1 MPWGARAVNDE
12 EDNPVASGLIALV
25 AVAVVVGLLAGI
37 AALAGTRLLGIDD
50 GGGSSAGGPVGGQ
63 SLYLPDP
70 VPTRNDGGPLV
81 TLIPSET
88 ATTTEPN
95 DYFTETPVE
104 TETAQEPAISLSVG
118 SSSVEDNEELM
129 LSGTYVGG
137 EGAVLDILYNVNR
150 TGWEEFP
157 LDTNVSGG
165 IFQTYVQTYKTGV
178 IQWRV
183 KDSSTGKIS
192 NVVTVRHGE

>member
-1 MPWGARAVNDE
+1 MNDE

-37 AALAGTRLLGIDD
+37 GALAGTRLLGIGDSNGSS
-50 GGGSSAGGPVGGQ
+50 GGGPQGGQ

-70 VPTRNDGGPLV
+70 VRTSDNGGPLV
-81 TLIPSET
+81 TLVPSPSV
-88 ATTTEPN
+88 TTSEPN
-95 DYFTETPVE
+95 DYYTETPVE
-104 TETAQEPAISLSVG
+104 TETAQESAISLSVG
-118 SSSVEDNEELM
+118 SSSVADNEELM
-129 LSGTYVGG
+129 LSGTYAGG
-137 EGAVLDILYNVNR
+137 EGAVLDIFYNVNKG
-150 TGWEEFP
+150 GWEEFP

-165 IFQTYVQTYKTGV
+165 IFQTYVQTYKTGA

-183 KDSSTGKIS
+183 KDSSTGKVS

>member
-1 MPWGARAVNDE
+1 MPWGAPAVNDE
-12 EDNPVASGLIALV
+12 DENPVASGLIALV

-37 AALAGTRLLGIDD
+37 GALAGTRLLGIGDN
-50 GGGSSAGGPVGGQ
+50 GGSSVGDPNGGR

-70 VPTRNDGGPLV
+70 IRTRDSGGPLV

-88 ATTTEPN
+88 ATTTAPN
-95 DYFTETPVE
+95 DYYTETPVE
-104 TETAQEPAISLSVG
+104 TETAQESAISLTVG
-118 SSSVEDNEELM
+118 STSVEDNEELM

-183 KDSSTGKIS
+183 KDSSTGKVS
-192 NVVTVRHGE
+192 NVVSVRHGG

>member
-1 MPWGARAVNDE
+1 VNE
-12 EDNPVASGLIALV
+12 EDDNPVASGLIALV

-37 AALAGTRLLGIDD
+37 GALAATRLLGIGDD
-50 GGGSSAGGPVGGQ
+50 SGTSSGGPAGGQ
-63 SLYLPDP
+63 SLYLPPIVRTTGDP
-70 VPTRNDGGPLV
+70 DPLF
-81 TLIPSET
+81 TPISPSES
-88 ATTTEPN
+88 TTTPD

-165 IFQTYVQTYKTGV
+165 IFQTYVQTYKTGA

>member
-1 MPWGARAVNDE
+1 VNE
-12 EDNPVASGLIALV
+12 EDDNPVASGLIALV

-37 AALAGTRLLGIDD
+37 GALAATRLLGIGDD
-50 GGGSSAGGPVGGQ
+50 SGTSSGGPAGGQ
-63 SLYLPDP
+63 SLYLPPIVRTTGDP
-70 VPTRNDGGPLV
+70 DPLF
-81 TLIPSET
+81 TPISPS
-88 ATTTEPN
+88 APTTTPD

-137 EGAVLDILYNVNR
+137 EGAVLDILYNVNK

-165 IFQTYVQTYKTGV
+165 IFQTYVQTYKTGA

>member
-1 MPWGARAVNDE
+1 VNDE
-12 EDNPVASGLIALV
+12 EENPIASGLIALV

-37 AALAGTRLLGIDD
+37 GALAATRLLGIGDAA
-50 GGGSSAGGPVGGQ
+50 GSSGGDPAGGQ
-63 SLYLPDP
+63 SLYLPP
-70 VPTRNDGGPLV
+70 IVPTRSNEGPLI
-81 TLIPSET
+81 TFAPSDT
-88 ATTTEPN
+88 ATTTAPN
-95 DYFTETPVE
+95 DYYTETPIE
-104 TETAQEPAISLSVG
+104 TETAQESEISLSAG

-137 EGAVLDILYNVNR
+137 EGAVLDIYYKVNNDK
-150 TGWEEFP
+150 WEEFP

-183 KDSSTGKIS
+183 EDSSTGKVS
-192 NVVTVRHGE
+192 NTVTVHHGQ

>member
-1 MPWGARAVNDE
+1 VNDE
-12 EDNPVASGLIALV
+12 EDNPIASGLIALV

-37 AALAGTRLLGIDD
+37 GALAGTRLLGIGDSD
-50 GGGSSAGGPVGGQ
+50 GSSGGGPAGGQ

-70 VPTRNDGGPLV
+70 VRTSDDGGPLV
-81 TLIPSET
+81 TLVPSPSV
-88 ATTTEPN
+88 TTSEPDDFTEP
-95 DYFTETPVE
+95 PVE
-104 TETAQEPAISLSVG
+104 TETAQESAISLSAG
-118 SSSVEDNEELM
+118 SGTVEDNEELM
-129 LSGTYVGG
+129 LSGTYPGG
-137 EGAVLDILYNVNR
+137 EGAVLDIFYNVNK

-178 IQWRV
+178 IKWRL
-183 KDSSTGKIS
+183 KDSSTGKVS

>member
-1 MPWGARAVNDE
+1 MNDE

-37 AALAGTRLLGIDD
+37 AALAGTRLLGI
-50 GGGSSAGGPVGGQ
+50 GGSDGSSVGGPENGQ

-70 VPTRNDGGPLV
+70 VPTSESGGPLV
-81 TLIPSET
+81 TLVPSPSV
-88 ATTTEPN
+88 TTSEPN

-104 TETAQEPAISLSVG
+104 TETAQESAISLSVG
-118 SSSVEDNEELM
+118 SSSVADNEELM

-137 EGAVLDILYNVNR
+137 EGAVLDIFYNVNKG
-150 TGWEEFP
+150 GWEEFP

-165 IFQTYVQTYKTGV
+165 IFQTYVQTYKTGA

>member
-1 MPWGARAVNDE
+1 MNDE

-37 AALAGTRLLGIDD
+37 GALAGARLLGIGDD
-50 GGGSSAGGPVGGQ
+50 AGSSGGGADGGQ

-70 VPTRNDGGPLV
+70 VRTQDSEGPLV
-81 TLIPSET
+81 TLVPS
-88 ATTTEPN
+88 ATVTTSEPN
-95 DYFTETPVE
+95 DYYTETPVE
-104 TETAQEPAISLSVG
+104 TETAKEPAISLSVG
-118 SSSVEDNEELM
+118 SSSVADNEELM
-129 LSGTYVGG
+129 LSGTYPGG
-137 EGAVLDILYNVNR
+137 EGAVLDIFYNVNK

-183 KDSSTGKIS
+183 KDSSTGKVS
-192 NVVTVRHGE
+192 NVVTVHHGE

>member
-1 MPWGARAVNDE
+1 MNDE

-37 AALAGTRLLGIDD
+37 AALAGTRLLGIS
-50 GGGSSAGGPVGGQ
+50 GNGGSSVGGPEGGQ

-70 VPTRNDGGPLV
+70 VRTRNSGGPLV
-81 TLIPSET
+81 TLIPSDT

-95 DYFTETPVE
+95 DYFTETPVD
-104 TETAQEPAISLSVG
+104 TETAQEPAISLSAG

-137 EGAVLDILYNVNR
+137 EGAVLDIYYKVNEDK
-150 TGWEEFP
+150 WEEFP
-157 LDTNVSGG
+157 LDSNVSGG
-165 IFQTYVQTYKTGV
+165 IFQVYVQTYKTGV
-178 IQWRV
+178 IQWRM

>member
-1 MPWGARAVNDE
+1 MNE
-12 EDNPVASGLIALV
+12 EDDNPVASGLIALV

-37 AALAGTRLLGIDD
+37 GALAATRLLGIGDD
-50 GGGSSAGGPVGGQ
+50 SGTSSGGPAGGQ
-63 SLYLPDP
+63 SLYLPPIVRTTGDP
-70 VPTRNDGGPLV
+70 DPLF
-81 TLIPSET
+81 TPISPS
-88 ATTTEPN
+88 APTTTPD

-137 EGAVLDILYNVNR
+137 EGAVLDILYNVNK

-165 IFQTYVQTYKTGV
+165 IFQTYVQTYKTGA

>member
-1 MPWGARAVNDE
+1 MNDE

-37 AALAGTRLLGIDD
+37 GALAGTRLLGI
-50 GGGSSAGGPVGGQ
+50 GGNGGSSVGDPEGGQ

-70 VPTRNDGGPLV
+70 VRTPNSGGPLV
-81 TLIPSET
+81 TLIPSDT
-88 ATTTEPN
+88 ATTTETN

-104 TETAQEPAISLSVG
+104 TETAQESAISLSAG

-137 EGAVLDILYNVNR
+137 EGAVLDIYYKVNDDK
-150 TGWEEFP
+150 WEEFP
-157 LDTNVSGG
+157 LDSNVSGG

-178 IQWRV
+178 IRWRM
-183 KDSSTGKIS
+183 KDTSTGMVS
-192 NVVTVRHGE
+192 NAVTVRHGE

>member
-1 MPWGARAVNDE
+1 MNDE

-25 AVAVVVGLLAGI
+25 AVAVVVGLLAGMG
-37 AALAGTRLLGIDD
+37 ALAATRLLGIDD
-50 GGGSSAGGPVGGQ
+50 DGTSSGGPAGGQ
-63 SLYLPDP
+63 SLYLPPVVRTSAEPDP
-70 VPTRNDGGPLV
+70 LFTPATPTES
-81 TLIPSET
+81 TT
-88 ATTTEPN
+88 APTD

-104 TETAQEPAISLSVG
+104 TETAQETAISLTAG
-118 SSSVEDNEELM
+118 SGEVEDNEELM
-129 LSGTYVGG
+129 LSGTYIGG

-183 KDSSTGKIS
+183 KDSSTGRVS
-192 NVVTVRHGE
+192 NTVTVRHGE